1 MARDYAGL
9 LSPPG
14 AAMPR
19 ASFTFLNHACFIV
32 RTDGALFVADPWLE
46 GAVFDNAWAL
56 VDPSSSD
63 GNLLD
68 ILNGAGVP
76 VYIWCSRAT
85 PDRLA
90 LPFLRRFRAEFRGIA
105 TFLYRA
111 GRDLRLGEELRRLRL
126 PVAECPD
133 GATVGLAGGL
143 RLTALANGDGD
154 TACLIGAGG
163 RHILSLG
170 ERALPTIAA
179 CQALLPRISQLAPR
193 IDLLLTSFGQMG
205 WCGNPDSFT
214 VREVAA
220 KAAVERMAAQIERLR
235 PKLVVP
241 VASFARFARADN
253 AWLNGGRLSPRELL
267 ETVRLENVRGLV
279 RFMAPGDSIDLLRDT
294 PASMAARHEA
304 ALEHWSTCW
313 RNRPPPLPRPPP
325 ASLGELKAAFSRYRE
340 HVAEGLHVLPWLLEA
355 TGLVRPLLLH
365 LPDLRQ
371 NVELSYRHGLLL
383 RPRESSA
390 HIAMFSGTAL
400 RLLTAAD
407 GFETAYAGG
416 CFWTLRRSGLST
428 FGRFF
433 LPQRMGRRGADR
445 RRPLA
450 MGGLL
455 WRALLGRMARQLQA
469 ALR

>member
-1 MARDYAGL
+1 
-9 LSPPG
+9 
-14 AAMPR
+14 MPR
-19 ASFTFLNHACFIV
+19 ASLSFLNHACFLV
-32 RTDGALFVADPWLE
+32 RTDGALLVSDPWLE

-56 VDPSSSD
+56 IDPSSSD
-63 GNLLD
+63 GALLD

-90 LPFLRRFRAEFRGIA
+90 QPFLRRFRAEFRGIA
-105 TFLYRA
+105 TFLYRP
-111 GRDLRLGEELRRLRL
+111 GPDMRLGEELRRLRL

-133 GATVGLAGGL
+133 GVTVGLAGGL
-143 RLTALANGDGD
+143 RLTALSNGDGD
-154 TACLIGAGG
+154 TACLVGAGG

-170 ERALPTIAA
+170 DRALPTGAA
-179 CQALLPRISQLAPR
+179 CQAQLARLNQLAPR
-193 IDLLLTSFGQMG
+193 IDLLLTSFGAMG

-220 KAAVERMAAQIERLR
+220 RAAVERLAAQIERLR

-241 VASFARFARADN
+241 MASFARFARADN

-267 ETVRLENVRGLV
+267 ETARLENVRGLI
-279 RFMAPGDSIDLLRDT
+279 RFLAPGDTIDLQRDT
-294 PASMAARHEA
+294 PASLAARHET
-304 ALEHWSTCW
+304 ALEHWSACW
-313 RNRPPPLPRPPP
+313 RNRPPPLPRPQQ

-340 HVAEGLHVLPWLLEA
+340 HVAEGLYLLPWLLEA
-355 TGLVRPLLLH
+355 SGLLKPLLLH

-371 NVELSYRHGLLL
+371 NVELSYRRGLRL
-383 RPRESSA
+383 RPRETAA
-390 HIAMFSGTAL
+390 HIALFSGTAL
-400 RLLTAAD
+400 RLLSSAD
-407 GFETAYAGG
+407 GFETVYAGG
-416 CFWTLRRSGLST
+416 CFWTLRRSGLSC

-433 LPQRMGRRGADR
+433 LPQRMARRGADR